1 MCIDRLDIALLKY
14 IKSYELFL
22 SIIINNGIFF
32 CFVKE
37 FNAIMEIVE
46 NKTGLAFYYNYL
58 LSTQPPEF
66 ENYPKFLQK
75 PDVRKSIHV
84 GNLTYDDTR

>member
-1 MCIDRLDIALLKY
+1 
-14 IKSYELFL
+14 
-22 SIIINNGIFF
+22 
-32 CFVKE
+32 
-37 FNAIMEIVE
+37 MEIVE

>member
-1 MCIDRLDIALLKY
+1 MKALKNLRN
-14 IKSYELFL
+14 YER
-22 SIIINNGIFF
+22 SGKKQAANWRNSS
-32 CFVKE
+32 CR
-37 FNAIMEIVE
+37 MEIVQ